1 MDGKLKIPPL
11 PKQAEETEEEQHYL
25 LKSDS
30 GFLAS
35 VPESKLEDWD
45 KAQKT
50 GSRYSDKFIKQVTA
64 DLMRR
69 LMEK

>member
-11 PKQAEETEEEQHYL
+11 PKQAEETEEEQRFL

-45 KAQKT
+45 KAQKK
-50 GSRYSDKFIKQVTA
+50 GSPYSDKFVKQAAA